1 MPEGPSNSEL
11 RIAGFG
17 ACMISGYPHAA
28 GGMLEVACSL
38 IEQRL
43 SRPVRSKIVTL
54 GGFPAPRAEK
64 HLKSKVLDFNPD
76 YVVIQFAST
85 DAQCPIRRRNH
96 PTSKAIAHSSAKHAQ
111 TFSYH
116 HRQATMLS
124 PLRWELASLIAQLRN
139 FEPIT
144 PIDLYIPAIERM
156 AKYCGAA
163 SAKPIVLSPFV
174 YGSRCTMKNAI
185 TYTTALRELAEAQD
199 MILVDCLVPL
209 THLPKRSILQHD
221 GFHLS
226 QAGHKAVGEA
236 IAHAVLAD
244 VLK

>member
-1 MPEGPSNSEL
+1 MNGVPSNSEL

-17 ACMISGYPHAA
+17 ACMISGYPHDA
-28 GGMLEVACSL
+28 GGMLEVACGL

-54 GGFPAPRAEK
+54 GGFTAPRAEK
-64 HLKSKVLDFNPD
+64 YLKNKVLDFNPD

-85 DAQCPIRRRNH
+85 DAQCPIRQHNH
-96 PTSKAIAHSSAKHAQ
+96 PTSKSIAAKHAQ

-116 HRQATMLS
+116 HQPATMLS
-124 PLRWELASLIAQLRN
+124 RLRWEIASLIGQLRKIQ
-139 FEPIT
+139 PIT
-144 PIDLYIPAIERM
+144 PIDSYIPAIERM
-156 AKYCGAA
+156 AKDCGTVG
-163 SAKPIVLSPFV
+163 AKPIMLSPFV
-174 YGSRCTMKNAI
+174 YGSRYTMKNAV

-209 THLPKRSILQHD
+209 TDLPKRSILQHD

-226 QAGHKAVGEA
+226 RAGHQVVGEA
-236 IAHAVLAD
+236 IARAILSD
-244 VLK
+244 VLN